1 MCLRAVTESVRL
13 CICLALRFLAHCSP
27 SCQASRRQPAQ
38 QQQQQ
43 QHTGSRDS
51 EYTQAAVLH
60 FRQRSERNRAPCF
73 ATLETGEVYQLTDS
87 TVTVALDRAIDE
99 TALLRL
105 TGGRQQ
111 LVQVPNSVTYA
122 RTVAASTF
130 LFLTRGSR

>member
-1 MCLRAVTESVRL
+1 
-13 CICLALRFLAHCSP
+13 
-27 SCQASRRQPAQ
+27 
-38 QQQQQ
+38 
-43 QHTGSRDS
+43 
-51 EYTQAAVLH
+51 
-60 FRQRSERNRAPCF
+60 
-73 ATLETGEVYQLTDS
+73 VYQLTDS